1 MSEEV
6 KKKGW
11 LKGAIKGVKAEFKK
25 ISWPTRDTLT
35 KETIAVVVISVLLG
49 VVITVIDLI
58 VRTGIEFIIR

>member
-6 KKKGW
+6 KKTSW
-11 LKGAIKGVKAEFKK
+11 FKGVKAEFKK

-35 KETIAVVVISVLLG
+35 KETIAVLVVSVLLG

-58 VRTGIEFIIR
+58 VRTGIEFIVR